1 MIRQFLAFVFLIA
14 GQGRILQAATR
25 PGVFEDQRG
34 MNQFDAWL
42 GRPQGV
48 SRGGWFSCA
57 GITGGPRT

>member
-14 GQGRILQAATR
+14 APLQAATR

-42 GRPQGV
+42 GRP
-48 SRGGWFSCA
+48 
-57 GITGGPRT
+57 